1 MEKYDRKKF
10 EKKLR
15 DLKNTGEKV
24 FTNAYLVSG
33 YEQYASFGDKI
44 ARTCKLLED
53 IAERIPGVMTVILS
67 GSEES
72 RKSVDVN
79 NPGFPPSRE

>member
-53 IAERIPGVMTVILS
+53 MAERILGVVKSITGVSLS
-67 GSEES
+67 FPRRRES
-72 RKSVDVN
+72 SQTD
-79 NPGFPPSRE
+79 